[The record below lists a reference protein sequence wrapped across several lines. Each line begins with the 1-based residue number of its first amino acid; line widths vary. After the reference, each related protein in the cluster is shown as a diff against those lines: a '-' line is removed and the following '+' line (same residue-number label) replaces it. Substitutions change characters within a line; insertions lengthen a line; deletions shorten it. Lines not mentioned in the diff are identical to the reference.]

1 MEVKRTCLG
10 EEMAT
15 AAMAEE
21 AQAEAISAFQTRFFF
36 SSEPVIG
43 VWKANT
49 CKSVNVSRGL
59 SFRIGECRRNWMMGC
74 HVACRI

>member
-1 MEVKRTCLG
+1 
-10 EEMAT
+10 MAT

-49 CKSVNVSRGL
+49 CKSVNVSR
-59 SFRIGECRRNWMMGC
+59 IGECRRNWMMGC